1 MASGD
6 QHVIVVGFGRIGQ
19 NLALF
24 LKEEAIPYVA
34 LDVDPAEALVLYLG
48 DDETDEDAFRALADV
63 GVGVLVSDEPRRTA
77 ASYRLRDTEETR
89 RFLARLAA
97 GAEA

>member
-1 MASGD
+1 MTGSWWSLRRSRRGL
-6 QHVIVVGFGRIGQ
+6 GR
-19 NLALF
+19 L
-24 LKEEAIPYVA
+24 
-34 LDVDPAEALVLYLG
+34 LDLLDG